1 MSTDARQCRAGSFL
15 FSRWP
20 CGRRPGTD
28 VSAARQNVSR
38 QGLLVAS
45 MTALSRV
52 SGFVR
57 DVAFAYLF
65 GATGVADAFFVA
77 FRIPN
82 FFRRL
87 FAEGAFAQAF
97 VPALAAERAIGPDN
111 MRAFIERIGGNLSLV
126 LLIVTAAGVLGAQ
139 GLVFV
144 FAPGFW
150 DEPEKAELASRLVQ
164 ITFPYLFFIAL
175 TALAA
180 ALLNS
185 VNRYAMP
192 AITPVLLNLVLI
204 TAAVAVAP
212 VLDEPVMALAWG
224 VFIAGVV
231 QLLFQFPTLK
241 REGLLLRPR
250 LGVNDGVR
258 RFGKLLL
265 PAMFAA
271 SVGQINALID
281 TVLASMLIT
290 GSISWLYYAD
300 RLLELP
306 IGLVAIALG
315 TVLLPNLSRLSADGE
330 TEAFSVTLDWG
341 MRIGV
346 VLGLPAAAALYLLA
360 GPLVTSIFNYGALT
374 DSDVVMASLALQA
387 FSVGLLPM
395 VLVKIAQPGYFAR
408 QDTTTPF
415 RIGVVAVA
423 VNITANLSLFSWFGH
438 VGLAF
443 GTAMSA
449 CVNAYLLIRGLIK
462 LGVYAPTRALAV
474 TSARVVFATL
484 VMAAGLVLWVP
495 DTVFWLNLAGV
506 ERALW
511 LVGTCAG
518 GIIVF
523 GLTLLLSGF
532 RPSELRHAA

>member
-1 MSTDARQCRAGSFL
+1 MSGD
-15 FSRWP
+15 
-20 CGRRPGTD
+20 
-28 VSAARQNVSR
+28 RQNVSR

-45 MTALSRV
+45 MTAVSRI

-97 VPALAAERAIGPDN
+97 VPALAAERALGRDN
-111 MRAFIERIGGNLSLV
+111 MRAFIQRIGGNLSLA
-126 LLIVTAAGVLGAQ
+126 LLVVTAAGVLGAQ

-150 DEPEKAELASRLVQ
+150 DEPEKAELASRLVR

-185 VNRYAMP
+185 VNRYATP

-212 VLDEPVMALAWG
+212 TLEEPVLALAWG

-231 QLLFQFPTLK
+231 QLLFQFPSLK

-258 RFGKLLL
+258 RFGRLLL

-281 TVLASMLIT
+281 TILASMLIT

-315 TVLLPNLSRLSADGE
+315 TVLLPNLSRLSAGGE
-330 TEAFSVTLDWG
+330 TESFSLTLDWG
-341 MRIGV
+341 MRIGI

-374 DSDVVMASLALQA
+374 DGDVVMASLALQA

-423 VNITANLSLFSWFGH
+423 VNITANLSMFSWFGH

-449 CVNAYLLIRGLIK
+449 CVNAYLLIRGLMR
-462 LGVYAPTRALAV
+462 LGVYTPTRALAV
-474 TSARVVFATL
+474 TAARVVVATA
-484 VMAAGLVLWVP
+484 VMATALVLWVP
-495 DTVFWLNLAGV
+495 DTDFWLDLAGL

-511 LVGTCAG
+511 LGATCAG
-518 GIIVF
+518 GIMVF
-523 GLTLLLSGF
+523 ALTLLLSGF